1 MCLFHGVP
9 ISRRRALGSFF
20 CGGGFIPQPLERRES
35 SVDLVGRK
43 SFWIEVVAKPCP
55 AKNVWILLSER
66 PIYRHSAGTVLPV
79 AAVDPFSAGE
89 RASYYAPAGVL
100 SRSSGIL
107 FNVKPNGDWLAVRY
121 NDTENN
127 MALWEFHYGNCKP
140 DQIQGPI
147 QTLYARSKCVARVE
161 NEGERY

>member
-1 MCLFHGVP
+1 MAHFFAAAALFR
-9 ISRRRALGSFF
+9 SRSSGANRRLTSSAEKASGSKSSPSRARPKTYGF
-20 CGGGFIPQPLERRES
+20 CFLR
-35 SVDLVGRK
+35 
-43 SFWIEVVAKPCP
+43 
-55 AKNVWILLSER
+55 
-66 PIYRHSAGTVLPV
+66 
-79 AAVDPFSAGE
+79 DPFIGIPREPFYLWPLSTPFRPGSE
-89 RASYYAPAGVL
+89 HQYYAPAGVL

-161 NEGERY
+161 NEGERF